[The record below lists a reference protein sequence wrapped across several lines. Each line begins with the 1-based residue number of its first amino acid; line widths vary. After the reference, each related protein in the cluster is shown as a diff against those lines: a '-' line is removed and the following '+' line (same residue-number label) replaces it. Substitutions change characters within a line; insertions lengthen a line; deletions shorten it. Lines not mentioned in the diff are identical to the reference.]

1 MNIKGKHRKGGMIMN
16 TKRTIRVIVVVIGAL
31 ALLCSH
37 LTVSDALAQG
47 SPDFSGWHAAMAMAN
62 LAEEEIRANEQK
74 AVAEHN
80 VKIAQHPVVIT
91 EENKEYHNKKD
102 TAE

>member
-1 MNIKGKHRKGGMIMN
+1 VITKIVLNILYKRK
-16 TKRTIRVIVVVIGAL
+16 TPERRDE
-31 ALLCSH
+31 LCSH

>member
-1 MNIKGKHRKGGMIMN
+1 MN
-16 TKRTIRVIVVVIGAL
+16 TKRTIRVVVVVIGAL

-37 LTVSDALAQG
+37 LTVSAALAQG

-62 LAEEEIRANEQK
+62 VAEEEIRANGQE
-74 AVAEHN
+74 AVAEHD

-91 EENKEYHNKKD
+91 EENKESQNKKD
-102 TAE
+102 TGK